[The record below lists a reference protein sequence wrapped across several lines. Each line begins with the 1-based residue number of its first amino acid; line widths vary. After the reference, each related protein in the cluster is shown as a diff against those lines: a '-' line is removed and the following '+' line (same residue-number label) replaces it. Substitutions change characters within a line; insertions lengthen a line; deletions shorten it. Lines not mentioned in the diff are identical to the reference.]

1 MVCLCNSVTHRVATV
16 INTGTAIQLNV
27 TDSTNIGDKE
37 RFNLAVYKTVSALV
51 TGDPLPVTITING
64 VADVPVKNAF
74 GEPLLSNVVP
84 WGKTYGRFVM
94 GGATTTAADS
104 YVILKT
110 PCYA

>member
-1 MVCLCNSVTHRVATV
+1 MVCLCNNLTHRVATV

-64 VADVPVKNAF
+64 VANVPVKNAF

-94 GGATTTAADS
+94 GGDTTTAADS
-104 YVILKT
+104 YVILRT

>member
-1 MVCLCNSVTHRVATV
+1 MVCLCNNLTHRVATV

-37 RFNLAVYKTVSALV
+37 RFNLAVYKTISALV

-104 YVILKT
+104 YVILRT

>member
-1 MVCLCNSVTHRVATV
+1 MVCLCNNLTHRVVTV
-16 INTGTAIQLNV
+16 TNSGTAIELTV

-37 RFNLAVYKTVSALV
+37 IFNLIVCKPISALV
-51 TGDPLPVTITING
+51 TGDPIPVTATING
-64 VADVPVKNAF
+64 VAGVPLKNAL

-84 WGKTYGRFVM
+84 WGKTYGRFIM

>member
-1 MVCLCNSVTHRVATV
+1 MVCLCNNLTHRVATV

-94 GGATTTAADS
+94 GGTTTTAADS

>member
-37 RFNLAVYKTVSALV
+37 RFNLAVYKTISALV
-51 TGDPLPVTITING
+51 TGDPIPVTITING

-84 WGKTYGRFVM
+84 WGRTFGRFVM
-94 GGATTTAADS
+94 GGDTTTAANS
-104 YVILKT
+104 YVILET
-110 PCYA
+110 PRFA

>member
-1 MVCLCNSVTHRVATV
+1 MVCLCNNLTHRVVTV

-37 RFNLAVYKTVSALV
+37 RFNLAVYKTISALV

-64 VADVPVKNAF
+64 VANIPVKNAF

-94 GGATTTAADS
+94 GGDTTTAADS
-104 YVILKT
+104 YVILRT

>member
-1 MVCLCNSVTHRVATV
+1 MVCLCNNLTHRVATV

-27 TDSTNIGDKE
+27 TDSTNIGDEE
-37 RFNLAVYKTVSALV
+37 RFNLAVYKTVSALA

-74 GEPLLSNVVP
+74 GKPLLSNVVP

>member
-1 MVCLCNSVTHRVATV
+1 MVCLCNNLTHRVATV

-37 RFNLAVYKTVSALV
+37 RFNLAVYKTISALV

>member
-1 MVCLCNSVTHRVATV
+1 MVCLCNNLTHRVATV

-74 GEPLLSNVVP
+74 GEPLLSNAVP
-84 WGKTYGRFVM
+84 WGRTFGRFVM

>member
-1 MVCLCNSVTHRVATV
+1 MVCLCNNLTHRVTTV

-37 RFNLAVYKTVSALV
+37 RFNLAVYKTISALV
-51 TGDPLPVTITING
+51 TGAPLPVTITING
-64 VADVPVKNAF
+64 VADVPVKNAL

>member
-1 MVCLCNSVTHRVATV
+1 MVCLCNNLTHRVATV

>member
-37 RFNLAVYKTVSALV
+37 RFNLAVYKTISALV

-94 GGATTTAADS
+94 GGDTTTAADS
-104 YVILKT
+104 YVILRT

>member
-37 RFNLAVYKTVSALV
+37 RFNLAVYKTISALV
-51 TGDPLPVTITING
+51 TGDPIPVTITING
-64 VADVPVKNAF
+64 IADVPVKNSL

-84 WGKTYGRFVM
+84 WGRTFGRFVM
-94 GGATTTAADS
+94 GGDTTTAANS
-104 YVILKT
+104 YVILRT

>member
-1 MVCLCNSVTHRVATV
+1 MVCLCNNLTHRVATV

-37 RFNLAVYKTVSALV
+37 IFNLAVYKTISALV
-51 TGDPLPVTITING
+51 TGDPIPVTITING
-64 VADVPVKNAF
+64 VTDIPVKNAL

-94 GGATTTAADS
+94 GGATTTAANS
-104 YVILKT
+104 YVILET
-110 PCYA
+110 PRFA

>member
-1 MVCLCNSVTHRVATV
+1 MVCLCNNLTHRVATV

-37 RFNLAVYKTVSALV
+37 RFNLAVYKTISALV

-94 GGATTTAADS
+94 GGDTTTAADS
-104 YVILKT
+104 YVILRT